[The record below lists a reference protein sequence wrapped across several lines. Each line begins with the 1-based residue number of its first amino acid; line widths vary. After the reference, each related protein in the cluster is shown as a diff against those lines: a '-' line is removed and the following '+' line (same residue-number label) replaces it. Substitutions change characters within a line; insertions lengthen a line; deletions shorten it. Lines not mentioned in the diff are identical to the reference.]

1 MTTEIDEDAADI
13 ALATLLGAGGFYQY
27 RAISPVG
34 YWVILDSC
42 GHHCGALGEHPTK
55 ADAARAYL
63 RYLRRVTP

>member
-13 ALATLLGAGGFYQY
+13 ALAILLGAGGFHQY
-27 RAISPVG
+27 RVVPPVG
-34 YWVILDSC
+34 HWGISSGPNCEDI
-42 GHHCGALGEHPTK
+42 GEHPTK